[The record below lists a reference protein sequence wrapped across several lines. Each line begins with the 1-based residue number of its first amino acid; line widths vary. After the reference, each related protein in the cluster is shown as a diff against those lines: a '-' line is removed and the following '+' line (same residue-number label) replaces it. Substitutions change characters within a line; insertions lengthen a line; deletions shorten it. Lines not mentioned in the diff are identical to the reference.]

1 MATKS
6 DARSTSSAK
15 DARKTTAGGAEVHMS
30 ATVRISSVSCAS
42 TRVAALG
49 VAVGPFPTLVAVG
62 VGSASAGVKDGTEN
76 MLYDGFVH
84 DSKRAITSGAGVEA
98 REGGRGWA
106 GCEKGASQ
114 VAVRIVVSSEGRVRT
129 GKVQV
134 QVSQCG
140 GERKFSRQK
149 FPAKKKTPQQLI
161 QRRRW
166 QASPPLRSR
175 QINTT
180 YSFGWLLAG
189 IYCPSSKT
197 KYKPP

>member
-140 GERKFSRQK
+140 G
-149 FPAKKKTPQQLI
+149 
-161 QRRRW
+161 
-166 QASPPLRSR
+166 ASL
-175 QINTT
+175 
-180 YSFGWLLAG
+180 
-189 IYCPSSKT
+189 
-197 KYKPP
+197 